1 MNTKEKARQDAAT
14 SERAKRREKHRA
26 GGNSHD
32 NFTTGQGKVS
42 RFLLEGRENGLHLSD
57 LVRLTGWTEREV
69 RQQIHLERRQHIPIA
84 SLIASRMPSA
94 SAWASSISCWS
105 WRSSRTFASSSLILI
120 FQSPFQVEDR
130 PSQGGGTVHVH
141 LLLCSIQEPVQVAQP
156 LFI

>member
-1 MNTKEKARQDAAT
+1 MMAKEKARQDVAT

-69 RQQIHLERRQHIPIA
+69 RQQIHLERRQ
-84 SLIASRMPSA
+84 L
-94 SAWASSISCWS
+94 
-105 WRSSRTFASSSLILI
+105 RS
-120 FQSPFQVEDR
+120 
-130 PSQGGGTVHVH
+130 G
-141 LLLCSIQEPVQVAQP
+141 
-156 LFI
+156 